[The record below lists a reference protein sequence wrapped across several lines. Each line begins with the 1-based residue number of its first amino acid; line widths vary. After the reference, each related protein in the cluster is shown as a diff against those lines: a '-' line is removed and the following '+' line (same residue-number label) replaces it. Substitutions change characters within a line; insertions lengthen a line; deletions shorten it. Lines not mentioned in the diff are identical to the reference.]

1 VFFSIKIYSCG
12 FRQLTSSGAALFCSI
27 VMNVRTIFRKS
38 AYTIVFNTHDSV
50 IERMEDMS
58 KRKKPKYKIGD
69 TVVITIYG
77 TVGKVTDVKWLD
89 DMYVYEVNK
98 SEGLYMESSLQM
110 LSEYEGEI
118 MEKEHIDIEYKY
130 FFGDLVQVKGYG
142 SDLFKIVGF
151 RTEIWRYKEDAWEDV
166 IYELSRINDGE
177 WLEAGEE
184 ELTLV
189 ADAESADAFIQK
201 LGLLYMINKKEK
213 LPELKETANS
223 FRKAEKELLE
233 GIKERKVLIDG
244 LLDIY
249 NDYRILYEMFH
260 DDEYKHIMRVILRK
274 LKHLANNDGKSTV

>member
-1 VFFSIKIYSCG
+1 
-12 FRQLTSSGAALFCSI
+12 
-27 VMNVRTIFRKS
+27 
-38 AYTIVFNTHDSV
+38 
-50 IERMEDMS
+50 MS
-58 KRKKPKYKIGD
+58 NKKKPKYNIGD
-69 TVVITIYG
+69 TVVITMYG

-89 DMYVYEVNK
+89 GMYVYEVNK

-110 LSEYEGEI
+110 LSDYEGDI
-118 MEKEHIDIEYKY
+118 VEKEHIDIEYKY

-166 IYELSRINDGE
+166 IYELSRISDAE

-201 LGLLYMINKKEK
+201 LGLLYLINKKEK
-213 LPELKETANS
+213 LPERKEKQGES
-223 FRKAEKELLE
+223 FRKAEKEFLDN
-233 GIKERKVLIDG
+233 IKEKKRLIDG

-249 NDYRILYEMFH
+249 NDYRILYELFQ
-260 DDEYKHIMRVILRK
+260 DDEYKYIMRVILRK
-274 LKHLANNDGKSTV
+274 LKQIANNDDKSPV